1 MMQSMGSQRGGH
13 DLVNEQ
19 QQDMKEHDVKRT

>member
-1 MMQSMGSQRGGH
+1 MMQPMGSQRGGH

-19 QQDMKEHDVKRT
+19 KDMKEHDVKRT